1 MDGAFVEFRHVQAS
15 YKEPV
20 GIGALFGKAVSPTL
34 VLKDISF
41 SLGSGSQIAVFGSI
55 ASGKSTLLK
64 LLSGAISP
72 DAGTIIIN
80 GKKPE
85 VNSMTAAGYVSLDH
99 EEPKHETAYELLHAF
114 GVAHHMDNLPAK
126 IGDIAQ
132 AIGIQNILHRNA
144 YRLSTG
150 ERVKIKLARAA
161 LSDAPVLLF
170 DDVADVVGPK
180 EMKELLNGVFQGR
193 SACITSRNVDI
204 AEALNIP
211 ILLLHKSSLVHM
223 GTRNDIANEAGVA
236 RVVDAWVEGMRY
248 DLLRKLRAHP
258 GVLEVRLMP
267 TDQFEGTR
275 VRVVIRNSRYLPAL
289 YDALSQAPLIN
300 IQELP
305 VPLSDILDSL
315 P

>member
-1 MDGAFVEFRHVQAS
+1 MDGAFVEFRHVHAS
-15 YKEPV
+15 YKEPA
-20 GIGALFGKAVSPTL
+20 GLGALFGKASSPTL

-41 SLGSGSQIAVFGSI
+41 ALESGSQVAVFGFA

-64 LLSGAISP
+64 ILSGAMLP
-72 DAGTIIIN
+72 DSGTVILN

-85 VNSMTAAGYVSLDH
+85 VNSSTAAGYVSLEH
-99 EEPKHETAYELLHAF
+99 EEPKHETAYELLHGF
-114 GVAHHMDNLPAK
+114 GTAHGIDNLPAS
-126 IGDIAQ
+126 IAEVAQ
-132 AIGIQNILHRNA
+132 EIGIQNILHRNA
-144 YRLSTG
+144 YRLSTS
-150 ERVKIKLARAA
+150 ERVKVRLARAA
-161 LSDAPVLLF
+161 LSDAPILLF
-170 DDVADVVGPK
+170 DDIADVLGAQ
-180 EMKELLNGVFQGR
+180 EMKNLLNGIFQGR
-193 SACITSRNVDI
+193 SVCITTRSVEV

-211 ILLLHKSSLVHM
+211 ILLLHKFSLVHM
-223 GTRNDIANEAGVA
+223 GTRNDIAHATGVA

-289 YDALSQAPLIN
+289 YDALSQAPLVN